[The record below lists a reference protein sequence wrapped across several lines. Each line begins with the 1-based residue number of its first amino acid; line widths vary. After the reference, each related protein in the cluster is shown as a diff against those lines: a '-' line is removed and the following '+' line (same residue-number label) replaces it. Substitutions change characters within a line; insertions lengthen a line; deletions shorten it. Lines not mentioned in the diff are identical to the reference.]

1 MKGKLILIPT
11 PIDDQSA
18 LESKA
23 FHLLNTAT
31 ELDSIIL
38 VEEAKTGRR
47 RWLHWGLP
55 RERIEHFVLY
65 NEHNQAESAQAF
77 IKELKNGKTIFL
89 MSDCGLPA
97 FCDPGQKLVNLCHQ
111 NKIQV
116 TATPFPNSIS
126 LAVALSGFPHDRFM
140 FEGFLPVEN
149 QPREEALKVILKKPY
164 TTILMDTPYRLEKLL
179 TELAKMSSDLKLKR
193 EIFLG
198 LDLNQETE
206 ELFRGY
212 PQEILEKIANKK
224 REFVLLLAP
233 L

>member
-11 PIDDQSA
+11 PIDDQSE
-18 LESKA
+18 LEKKA
-23 FHLLNTAT
+23 FTLLHQSTS
-31 ELDSIIL
+31 EDSIIL

-65 NEHNQAESAQAF
+65 NEHNQETLSHDL
-77 IKELKNGKTIFL
+77 IKELKHGKNIFL

-111 NKIQV
+111 HKITV
-116 TATPFPNSIS
+116 TATPFANSIS
-126 LAVALSGFPHDRFM
+126 LAVALSGFSHDRFM

-149 QPREEALKVILKKPY
+149 SSRDEAIKSILKKPY
-164 TTILMDTPYRLEKLL
+164 TTILMDTPYRLERLL
-179 TELAKMSSDLKLKR
+179 SELAKISQDLKIKR
-193 EIFLG
+193 EIFLA

-206 ELFRGY
+206 ELYRGF
-212 PQEILEKIANKK
+212 PQELSEKITNKK